1 VKQHDIGEK
10 HDLQFAW
17 TFWYVYTLSH
27 REKKKMK
34 RVRHYE
40 YVLHEVFTFNTLEDF
55 WRMYNNTYQTSEVI
69 SNTDYLI
76 FKKHIKPEW
85 EDPTNRAGGK
95 WVITLPI
102 EDDFEEEVADAW
114 RNLLL
119 YIIGGQ
125 FSFAQMEVINGV
137 IYSIRDKHQ
146 RMSIWCRTN
155 PNSSPESQKLLISI
169 GQFFKKIVKLPTKYK
184 FSYQLHE
191 KALKHD
197 LDNEAMLQV

>member
-1 VKQHDIGEK
+1 MASKSDHHE
-10 HDLQFAW
+10 LQFSW

-27 REKKKMK
+27 REKKKQK
-34 RVRHYE
+34 RSRHYE

-55 WRMYNNTYQTSEVI
+55 WKMYNNTYATSEI
-69 SNTDYLI
+69 LSNTDYLL

-85 EDPTNRAGGK
+85 EDPANKHGGK

-102 EDDFEEEVADAW
+102 EDDFEEECDDAW
-114 RNLLL
+114 KNLLL
-119 YIIGGQ
+119 HAIGGM
-125 FSFAQMEVINGV
+125 FSFEQMELINGV

-146 RMSIWCRTN
+146 RMSIWCTA
-155 PNSSPESQKLLISI
+155 SPKTSEQN
-169 GQFFKKIVKLPTKYK
+169 KKILLEIGALFKSIVQLPAKYK

-197 LDNEAMLQV
+197 LDNEAMLTV